1 MKPLHL
7 TERGLEQPA
16 PQAANCF
23 HRGNKCL
30 VCSGRGNGGGKPEP
44 TCPGLNAGF
53 LAQGQIR
60 ITLPKNSNKQTN
72 KKSASK
78 IRQFLVGTVG
88 IRHLQNL
95 EVGENAR
102 SDWRQNQLC
111 GFAGSP
117 KSESYAFQHLHQH
130 CLSSFLSTD
139 GGKTFPGRHTHC
151 PGWWGPECVAQPA
164 HTDTCL
170 ASRI

>member
-1 MKPLHL
+1 MPG
-7 TERGLEQPA
+7 EAPA
-16 PQAANCF
+16 P
-23 HRGNKCL
+23 HREG
-30 VCSGRGNGGGKPEP
+30 VGATYSSGSKLLPQREQMLGVQWERKWGRKARAYMS
-44 TCPGLNAGF
+44 TAGF
-53 LAQGQIR
+53 LAQGQTR

-78 IRQFLVGTVG
+78 IRQFLVGTAG

-151 PGWWGPECVAQPA
+151 PGWWGPESVAQPA